1 MFYLFSTAESIDL
14 TSITAKDLPWQCF
27 KDKNRGY
34 FTKKKQKQLVMS
46 QLKYGKIIQ
55 ELEQQNLEQQNIANN
70 KTKTRDKHTLLPK

>member
-34 FTKKKQKQLVMS
+34 FTKKK
-46 QLKYGKIIQ
+46 
-55 ELEQQNLEQQNIANN
+55 
-70 KTKTRDKHTLLPK
+70 TKTISYESVEVWKNNTRARTAKSWTAKHCK